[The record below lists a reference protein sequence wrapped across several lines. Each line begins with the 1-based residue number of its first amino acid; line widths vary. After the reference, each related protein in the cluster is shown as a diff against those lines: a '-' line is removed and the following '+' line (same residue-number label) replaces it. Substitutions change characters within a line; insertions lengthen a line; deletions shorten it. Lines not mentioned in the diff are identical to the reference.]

1 VGYCDQ
7 DHTHIATT
15 TLGYLTPEVGKGIVR
30 TIVSNW
36 RASGIFSARSGNRL
50 NITTGKDI
58 ALTGIGTTG
67 NNQQRP
73 NQVSTDYYR
82 KTLTNWFNAAA
93 FAQPDTGTLGNLAR
107 NAVVGPAYWNVDLA
121 VSRLIALGP
130 TQHVELR
137 LESFNLLNHF
147 NWGDPL
153 VNFNAGTFGRITTQA
168 GAPRIMQFG
177 IKYDF

>member
-1 VGYCDQ
+1 V
-7 DHTHIATT
+7 
-15 TLGYLTPEVGKGIVR
+15 TLGYETPDVGNSVLR
-30 TIVSNW
+30 ALVSHW
-36 RASGIFSARSGNRL
+36 RASGIVTARSGGRL

-58 ALTGIGTTG
+58 ALKAIGTTG
-67 NNQQRP
+67 NKQQRP
-73 NQVSTDYYR
+73 NQVSVDFYQ

-93 FAQPDTGTLGNLAR
+93 FAQPATGTLGDLPR

-121 VSRLIALGP
+121 LSKLLATSGSRKL
-130 TQHVELR
+130 ELR

-153 VNFNAGTFGRITTQA
+153 TNFNAGTFGRITTQA